1 MFELRLGGL
10 VMVIFRILGL
20 ILVVFALMALG
31 ADGIQSLEAGELSLR
46 TTTELW
52 TLLNPATLEGFNT
65 WVAGLPGFVQD
76 PIVSFLLSIP
86 VWVTLGVLGLLIAF
100 LFRKRD

>member
-1 MFELRLGGL
+1 
-10 VMVIFRILGL
+10 MVIFRILGL

-46 TTTELW
+46 STTALW
-52 TLLNPATLEGFNT
+52 TLIDATSLEAFNT
-65 WVAGLPGFVQD
+65 WVAGLPAFVQN
-76 PIVSFLLSIP
+76 PILRFLLYIP
-86 VWVTLGVLGLLIAF
+86 VWVTLGILGLLIAF

>member
-1 MFELRLGGL
+1 
-10 VMVIFRILGL
+10 MVIFRILGL

-46 TTTELW
+46 STTELW
-52 TLLNPATLEGFNT
+52 TLLNAASLEAFSA
-65 WVAGLPGFVQD
+65 WVAGLPAFVQD
-76 PIVSFLLSIP
+76 PIVSSLLSIP

>member
-1 MFELRLGGL
+1 
-10 VMVIFRILGL
+10 MVIFRILGL

-52 TLLNPATLEGFNT
+52 TLLNAASLETFST
-65 WVAGLPGFVQD
+65 WVAGLPAFLQD
-76 PIVSFLLSIP
+76 PIISSLLAIP

-100 LFRKRD
+100 IFRKRD